1 VILKIIE
8 MRITT
13 KSTRKPGSA
22 IVEVSSMNH
31 FTSSGSITLA
41 SIEDIERFDAQ
52 AAERERQRRI
62 REEIE
67 RLKDEVAIESE
78 NQDRCDQSQ
87 MQQFRRE
94 NFDEYSRRLAIA
106 QDIRNIYEEA
116 RLINESDDANAS
128 SRDLMERAWC
138 RYYTAMCN
146 IDRWVRTGALG
157 LSQDQS

>member
-1 VILKIIE
+1 

-52 AAERERQRRI
+52 AAERERQRQI

-67 RLKDEVAIESE
+67 RLKREIAIESE

-87 MQQFRRE
+87 MQQFQRD

-116 RLINESDDANAS
+116 RLINESDDANVS
-128 SRDLMERAWC
+128 SRNLMERAWS
-138 RYYTAMCN
+138 RYYTAMRD

>member
-1 VILKIIE
+1 

-52 AAERERQRRI
+52 AAERERQRQI

-67 RLKDEVAIESE
+67 RLKDELAIIERE

-87 MQQFRRE
+87 MQQFRRD

-128 SRDLMERAWC
+128 SRDLMERAWS

-146 IDRWVRTGALG
+146 IDRWVRIGALG